1 MTLLCDALVRL
12 VVALHHLDGPTAVI
26 HVDLAPGFVSRMNT
40 SARRN
45 LGFPIEVGQIELSRK
60 LLYRRY
66 LKTGLLCPERR
77 GSHVAELWL
86 DVATVRLNLQLQIQG
101 FRR

>member
-1 MTLLCDALVRL
+1 MKVTLLCDALVRL

-60 LLYRRY
+60 S
-66 LKTGLLCPERR
+66 CCCI
-77 GSHVAELWL
+77 GS
-86 DVATVRLNLQLQIQG
+86 T
-101 FRR
+101 